1 MKRSNYNRDGLFTGT
16 VSVPQTMLKLM
27 SKLAQARGYSEGILG
42 GINWSDKEHIE
53 EAVTQLSQYIGEA
66 CEIEKELRVKLRTRG
81 EDL

>member
-1 MKRSNYNRDGLFTGT
+1 MT
-16 VSVPQTMLKLM
+16 VPQIMLRLM

-53 EAVTQLSQYIGEA
+53 EAVVQLKQYIEEA
-66 CEIEKELRVKLRTRG
+66 CSIERELRTKLRTRG